1 MNEESSLII
10 SDRAQ
15 VMTYSSSKAHKLKK
29 KIREERKG
37 VRHRAMSKLLEQILS
52 DENIEKAYKAVYANR
67 GSAGVDSMS
76 VYELEDY
83 LKENIDSI
91 RDLIRKREYYPLPV
105 RRVEI
110 PKPNGKKRKLG
121 IPAVIDRVIQQAMV
135 QVLSPMCEPYF
146 SEYSYGFRENRSCE
160 KAILKVLEYL
170 NDGYDYIVDIDLE
183 KFFDNVPHDKL
194 MSFVHNIINDG
205 DVESLIYKF
214 LKADVMIEGKRMK
227 NEVGTPQGGNLS
239 PLLSNIILNELDK
252 ELEARGLR
260 FTRYAD
266 DCVIL
271 TGSSSAA
278 NRVMKSITSWIER
291 KLSLKVN
298 MTKTKVTRPSG
309 LKYLGF
315 GFYYDRKTGSYK
327 ARPHEESVSKFMRSL
342 KKLTSRSWS
351 IGFKER
357 IERLNQVIRGWI
369 NYFAIADM
377 KILLKNRI
385 SPHLR
390 TRLRIVLWKQWKV
403 PSRRQWALQKLGINK
418 DLARLTSYCGNRYY
432 WVVTRTCVSRA
443 ISKEKLSRAGL
454 VDPLDY
460 YITRHS
466 LKQNLI

>member
-1 MNEESSLII
+1 
-10 SDRAQ
+10 
-15 VMTYSSSKAHKLKK
+15 
-29 KIREERKG
+29 
-37 VRHRAMSKLLEQILS
+37 MSKLLEQILS
-52 DENIEKAYKAVYANR
+52 DENIEKAYKAVYANK
-67 GSAGVDSMS
+67 GSAGVDGMS

-83 LKENIDSI
+83 LKENLDSI

-135 QVLSPMCEPYF
+135 QILSPLCEPYF
-146 SEYSYGFRENRSCE
+146 SDYSYGFRENRSCE
-160 KAILKVLEYL
+160 KAIIKVLEYL

-194 MSFVHNIINDG
+194 MSFAHNIINDG

-214 LKADVMIEGKRMK
+214 LKADVMIEGKRYR
-227 NEVGTPQGGNLS
+227 NELGTPQGGNLS

-252 ELEARGLR
+252 ELEARGLH
-260 FTRYAD
+260 FARYAD

-271 TGSSSAA
+271 VGSSSAA

-298 MTKTKVTRPSG
+298 MTKTKVCRPND

-315 GFYYDRKTGSYK
+315 GFYLDYK
-327 ARPHEESVSKFMRSL
+327 SRAYRSRPHEESVSKFVRNL
-342 KKLTSRSWS
+342 KNFTSRSWS
-351 IGFKER
+351 ISFGER
-357 IERLNQVIRGWI
+357 ITKLNDLIRGWI

-377 KILLKNRI
+377 KTVLSRI
-385 SPHLR
+385 SAHLR
-390 TRLRIVLWKQWKV
+390 TRLRIVLWKQWKK

-418 DLARLTSYCGNRYY
+418 DLARLTSYSGNRYC
-432 WVVTRTCVSRA
+432 WVVTKTCVSRA

-454 VDPLDY
+454 VDPLDC
-460 YITRHS
+460 YITRHT

>member
-1 MNEESSLII
+1 
-10 SDRAQ
+10 
-15 VMTYSSSKAHKLKK
+15 
-29 KIREERKG
+29 
-37 VRHRAMSKLLEQILS
+37 MSKLLEQILAN
-52 DENIEKAYKAVYANR
+52 DNIEKAYKAVYANK
-67 GSAGVDSMS
+67 GSAGVDQMS

-83 LKENIDSI
+83 LKENLGSI
-91 RDLIRKREYYPLPV
+91 KELIRNREYYPLPV

-121 IPAVIDRVIQQAMV
+121 IPAVVDRVIQQAMV
-135 QVLSPMCEPYF
+135 QILAPLCEPYF
-146 SEYSYGFRENRSCE
+146 SDYSYGFRENRSCE
-160 KAILKVLEYL
+160 KAIIKVLEYL

-194 MSFVHNIINDG
+194 MSYVHNIINDG

-214 LKADVMIEGKRMK
+214 LKADVMMQGKRYK
-227 NEVGTPQGGNLS
+227 NELGTPQGGNLS

-252 ELEARGLR
+252 ELEARGLH

-271 TGSSSAA
+271 VGSSSAA
-278 NRVMKSITSWIER
+278 NRVMKSITAWIER

-298 MTKTKVTRPSG
+298 ATKTKVVRPKD

-315 GFYYDRKTGSYK
+315 GFYYNPGSKTY
-327 ARPHEESVSKFMRSL
+327 RTIPHEDSLAKFKRNL

-351 IGFKER
+351 IGFKQR
-357 IERLNQVIRGWI
+357 IIRLNWLIRGWI
-369 NYFAIADM
+369 NYFAITDM
-377 KILLKNRI
+377 KMVLKERV
-385 SPHLR
+385 SPHVR

-403 PSRRQWALQKLGINK
+403 PSRRQWALQKLGTGK
-418 DLARLTSYCGNRYY
+418 DLARLTSYCGDRYC
-432 WVVTRTCVSRA
+432 WVVTKTCVNRA

-460 YITRHS
+460 YITRHN
-466 LKQNLI
+466 LKLNLI

>member
-1 MNEESSLII
+1 
-10 SDRAQ
+10 
-15 VMTYSSSKAHKLKK
+15 
-29 KIREERKG
+29 
-37 VRHRAMSKLLEQILS
+37 MSKLLEQILS
-52 DENIEKAYKAVYANR
+52 DENIKKAYKAVYANK
-67 GSAGVDSMS
+67 GSEGVDGMN
-76 VYELEDY
+76 VYELEGY
-83 LKENIDSI
+83 LKENLDGI

-121 IPAVIDRVIQQAMV
+121 IPAVVDRAIQQAMV
-135 QVLSPMCEPYF
+135 QILSPLCEPYF

-205 DVESLIYKF
+205 DTESLIYKF
-214 LKADVMIEGKRMK
+214 LKADVMIEGKRYR
-227 NEVGTPQGGNLS
+227 NELGTPQGGNLS

-252 ELEARGLR
+252 ELEARGLH

-271 TGSSSAA
+271 VGSSSAA

-298 MTKTKVTRPSG
+298 MTKTKVCRPND

-315 GFYYDRKTGSYK
+315 GFYLEHKSGTYRS
-327 ARPHEESVSKFMRSL
+327 RPHEESVSKFVRNL
-342 KKLTSRSWS
+342 KKLTNRSWS

-357 IERLNQVIRGWI
+357 IAKLNQLIRGWI

-377 KILLKNRI
+377 KTLLGSKI

-390 TRLRIVLWKQWKV
+390 TRLRIVLWKQWKK
-403 PSRRQWALQKLGINK
+403 PSKRQWALQKLGINK
-418 DLARLTSYCGNRYY
+418 DLARLTSYCGDRYY
-432 WVVTRTCVSRA
+432 WVVTKTCVSRA
-443 ISKEKLSRAGL
+443 ISKDKLSRAGL

-460 YITRHS
+460 YMKRHS

>member
-1 MNEESSLII
+1 
-10 SDRAQ
+10 
-15 VMTYSSSKAHKLKK
+15 
-29 KIREERKG
+29 
-37 VRHRAMSKLLEQILS
+37 MSKLLEQILS
-52 DENIEKAYKAVYANR
+52 DDNIKKAYKAVYANK
-67 GSAGVDSMS
+67 GSAGADGMS
-76 VYELEDY
+76 VYELQDY

-91 RDLIRKREYYPLPV
+91 RELIRNREYYPLPV

-110 PKPNGKKRKLG
+110 PKSNGKKRKLG
-121 IPAVIDRVIQQAMV
+121 IPAAVDRVIQQAMV
-135 QVLSPMCEPYF
+135 QILSPLCEPYF
-146 SEYSYGFRENRSCE
+146 SDYSYGFRENRSCE
-160 KAILKVLEYL
+160 KAIIKVLEYL

-194 MSFVHNIINDG
+194 MSYVHNIINDG

-214 LKADVMIEGKRMK
+214 LKADVMIEGKRYK
-227 NEVGTPQGGNLS
+227 NELGTPQGGNLS

-252 ELEARGLR
+252 ELEARGLH

-271 TGSSSAA
+271 VGSSSAA
-278 NRVMKSITSWIER
+278 NRVMKSVTAWIER
-291 KLSLKVN
+291 KLSLQVN
-298 MTKTKVTRPSG
+298 ATKTKVVRPTD

-315 GFYYDRKTGSYK
+315 GFYYNSGSRTYR
-327 ARPHEESVSKFMRSL
+327 ARPHEDSLAKFTRNL

-357 IERLNQVIRGWI
+357 TIRLNWLIRGWI
-369 NYFAIADM
+369 NYFAITDM
-377 KILLKNRI
+377 KKVLHIKV

-403 PSRRQWALQKLGINK
+403 PSKRQWALQKLGINK

-432 WVVTRTCVSRA
+432 WVVMKTCVSRA

-460 YITRHS
+460 YIQRHS
-466 LKQNLI
+466 LKLQLI